1 MRFAK
6 LSRRVVGA
14 ALLLAGCS
22 PFQASP
28 FDSDAAFKE
37 YVSSLSISGVTGQAA
52 VVRLRREGFECAT
65 ATGVIASA
73 PGEIVFLCQRA
84 ASGGGCKQDQN
95 VVLQLDWVGTP
106 KPELAPGMRVKTIGT
121 AAGPKSCG

>member
-6 LSRRVVGA
+6 LSGWVVGP
-14 ALLLAGCS
+14 ALFLAGCS

-37 YVSSLSISGVTGQAA
+37 YVSSLQISGVTGQAA
-52 VVRLRREGFECAT
+52 VVRLGREGFECAPT
-65 ATGVIASA
+65 PRVIASA
-73 PGEIVFLCQRA
+73 PDEIVILCQRH

-106 KPELAPGMRVKTIGT
+106 KPELAPGMRVKSIGT
-121 AAGPKSCG
+121 AAGPKSC